1 MADSRFPPG
10 EPGTTT
16 YIAPGGAQHNRG
28 TVSADEKKGA
38 AAEAGLA
45 KVEAPA
51 GVASVSVAGQNFTAR
66 DGVFRVPAHFVAA
79 LREHFAGL
87 ARHAEGVAAKLARES
102 VAAAK
107 GDVRE
112 AMKLLQGEMDKLGI

>member
-1 MADSRFPPG
+1 MAEKSNLG
-10 EPGTTT
+10 EMVASGK
-16 YIAPGGAQHNRG
+16 I
-28 TVSADEKKGA
+28 VA
-38 AAEAGLA
+38 ATHESVPEGVR
-45 KVEAPA
+45 VEAPA

-66 DGVFRVPAHFVAA
+66 DGAFRVPAHFGGA

-87 ARHAEGVAAKLARES
+87 ARHAEGVAARLARES